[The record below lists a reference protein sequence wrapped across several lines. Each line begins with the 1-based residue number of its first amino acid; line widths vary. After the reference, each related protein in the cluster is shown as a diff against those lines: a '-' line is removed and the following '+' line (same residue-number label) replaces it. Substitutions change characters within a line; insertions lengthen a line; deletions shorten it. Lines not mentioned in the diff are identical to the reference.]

1 MNDQN
6 LGAEL
11 QTLALIP
18 MADITA
24 SGNGTGI
31 DITDYVGLAAVTL
44 SAKNVAGTNPTLIVK
59 LQDSL
64 DNSTFADIS
73 GAVFTTVTEAGTLA
87 ATLEKITVNLDSAR
101 RYLRAVKT
109 IGGTSSPEFLL
120 SCTAHAV
127 KQNRS

>member
-44 SAKNVAGTNPTLIVK
+44 SAKNVAGTNPPLI
-59 LQDSL
+59 
-64 DNSTFADIS
+64 
-73 GAVFTTVTEAGTLA
+73 G
-87 ATLEKITVNLDSAR
+87 
-101 RYLRAVKT
+101 
-109 IGGTSSPEFLL
+109 
-120 SCTAHAV
+120 
-127 KQNRS
+127 